1 MMNILPVNTYRSLFF
16 IVLLMHYFQMG
27 NPTKNT
33 ENKDLELTPPTVV
46 RKSEG
51 TSQSPSSQQ

>member
-1 MMNILPVNTYRSLFF
+1 
-16 IVLLMHYFQMG
+16 MHYFQMG